1 MDIETLRDIC
11 IKFPDVRIKAI
22 KNRQLSEHCNS
33 GYGSWQEEPTE
44 PALFFNG
51 KGYMT
56 LEDLIPCLDRLA
68 SGAEFE
74 GYRWGLY
81 SYILC
86 SPIHFEYD
94 NYCCADR
101 NLIEFIHQDDITD
114 DLVEYLKW
122 K

>member
-33 GYGSWQEEPTE
+33 GYESWQEEPTE

-74 GYRWGLY
+74 GYRWGFILI
-81 SYILC
+81 YIGFTN
-86 SPIHFEYD
+86 SF
-94 NYCCADR
+94 
-101 NLIEFIHQDDITD
+101 
-114 DLVEYLKW
+114 
-122 K
+122 

>member
-1 MDIETLRDIC
+1 MDIGTLRDIC
-11 IKFPDVRIKAI
+11 NKFPDVRIKAI
-22 KNRQLSEHCNS
+22 KDEQLGEHYNT

-56 LEDLIPCLDRLA
+56 LEDLIPCLDRLV

-81 SYILC
+81 SYILG
-86 SPIHFEYD
+86 SPIHFEYAD
-94 NYCCADR
+94 CSCVDR
-101 NLIEFIHQDDITD
+101 NLTEFIHQDDMTEELIK
-114 DLVEYLKW
+114 YLK
-122 K
+122 